1 MEIQKSFN
9 NKDNPAV
16 LKIILAIGIALL
28 LIGATLVYLKLERET
43 NYTHTTGIIV
53 GFLPDKYNR
62 PCPLLISPESPDT
75 VLIEVDGWYTF
86 QQGEHID
93 FLLHK
98 TDPTLSKFETP
109 FIEKWLSSALI
120 LFMGFAFVIVPL
132 IIMRRKNIV

>member
-1 MEIQKSFN
+1 MEIQKSYN
-9 NKDNPAV
+9 DKDNPGV

-28 LIGATLVYLKLERET
+28 LIGATLVYLKLEREK
-43 NYTHTTGIIV
+43 NYTHTTGTIV

-62 PCPLLISPESPDT
+62 PCPLLISSESPDT

-120 LFMGFAFVIVPL
+120 LFMGFAFVIVPW
-132 IIMRRKNIV
+132 IIIRGKNNI